1 MNIVPIAVFF
11 GLSIFAFVTTIIL
24 LQVFLC
30 LWTYHDAKEK
40 SEQDPTLWVLAVL
53 FLTNGIGLLVYFL
66 VGRTKKDVPAPG
78 KFKKALIAIVILFVL
93 STGFFIGSTIAF
105 AGSMATSDSF
115 FSSATMNRGVW
126 SGFNSNYRNGT
137 WTEATRSGNGT
148 SRRTFTLNEAEMQN
162 FHVDNFNEEGEMYLL
177 LEQDGFQMRTE
188 ITGDFFQV
196 IDLNENGF
204 LPGRIRITLE
214 YDRVRNSQTIINWR

>member
-1 MNIVPIAVFF
+1 MTIVPIAVLF
-11 GLSIFAFVTTIIL
+11 GLSVFAFVATIIL

-30 LWTYHDAKEK
+30 LWTYHDAKVK

-78 KFKKALIAIVILFVL
+78 KFKKALIATVILFVL

-105 AGSMATSDSF
+105 AGSVANDSI
-115 FSSATMNRGVW
+115 FSGATMNRGVW
-126 SGFNSNYRNGT
+126 SGFSSNYRNGT
-137 WTEATRSGNGT
+137 WTEAARSGNGT
-148 SRRTFTLNEAEMQN
+148 SRRTFTLDSVEMQN
-162 FHVDNFNEEGEMYLL
+162 FHVDSSNGEGDMYLL
-177 LEQDGFQMRTE
+177 FEQNGFQMRTD
-188 ITGDFFQV
+188 ITGDFFQT
-196 IDLNENGF
+196 INLLDSGF
-204 LPGRIRITLE
+204 LPGRIRITIE